1 MKAKAYSALAGL
13 GKLSRE
19 ELKERNLELYGRK
32 IKKYRTRAGLTA
44 EELADKLQLSK
55 STVRN
60 WECGLTRPELDL
72 LYALFEILDIEP
84 NEFFG
89 IKGIGHILTPDEK
102 NLIDDYRFLDD
113 SAKED
118 LRTFAD
124 AMRKKSY
131 LRKLRAAYEKMN
143 DVPDMGR
150 HAAAGPGED
159 WPEHIEAEQIILYNS
174 HQVAEADEIITVS
187 GDSME
192 PQFHNHDK
200 VLVHYCT
207 QIRNGDI
214 GIFYV
219 PGRGGVIKQK
229 LQDRLHSINP
239 EYDDIFPYEDG
250 ADVIGKVIGK
260 VERYMVPGVAEQELY
275 IEALKE
281 PAVTDVQ

>member
-32 IKKYRTRAGLTA
+32 IKKYRTSAGLTP

-89 IKGIGHILTPDEK
+89 IKGIGRILTPDEK
-102 NLIDDYRFLDD
+102 NLIDDYR
-113 SAKED
+113 
-118 LRTFAD
+118 
-124 AMRKKSY
+124 
-131 LRKLRAAYEKMN
+131 
-143 DVPDMGR
+143 
-150 HAAAGPGED
+150 
-159 WPEHIEAEQIILYNS
+159 
-174 HQVAEADEIITVS
+174 
-187 GDSME
+187 
-192 PQFHNHDK
+192 
-200 VLVHYCT
+200 LVHYCT

-219 PGRGGVIKQK
+219 PGRGGIIKQK
-229 LQDRLHSINP
+229 LQDRLRSINP

-250 ADVIGKVIGK
+250 ADVIEKVIGK
-260 VERYMVPGVAEQELY
+260 VERYMVPGVAEQGLY

-281 PAVTDVQ
+281 PAVTEVQ